1 MQSHSQTS
9 SNAVSIIAYAFAN
22 DANISLETENI
33 TFLLIIYSS
42 LLILSTTTST
52 DWYCQISA
60 RHCYK

>member
-9 SNAVSIIAYAFAN
+9 SDAVSIIAYALLMMLT
-22 DANISLETENI
+22 SLETENI

-60 RHCYK
+60 RRCYN